1 MVHKSMEGHRKQLVL
16 DIDDETKRINAIL
29 RDRIKQN
36 TVKANEEQKI
46 LNEQSKYD
54 SPLNQDMQDINN

>member
-1 MVHKSMEGHRKQLVL
+1 MVHKSMEGHRKQLFL

>member
-1 MVHKSMEGHRKQLVL
+1 MVHKSMEGHRKQLFL

-46 LNEQSKYD
+46 LNE
-54 SPLNQDMQDINN
+54 